1 MYRKAN
7 IRMKANRIIYCIR
20 QGVQSIRRNGL
31 FSLASVVT
39 IAACVFLF
47 GIFFSIVLNL
57 QYMVKQAEST
67 VGISVFFDDNLTEDE
82 IMGLGETIQRHDSV
96 AQIVY
101 VSPEEAWERYK
112 ERYFADY
119 PELAEGFENDNP
131 LADSASYEVFVTEVE
146 QQDAVA
152 QWLQSLPGI
161 RRVKYSELAAGGLEK
176 ANQLISLVSAGLI
189 LILLVVAVFLI
200 SNTISLAYA
209 VRREEIEIMKWLGAT
224 NAFVRAPFVVE
235 GLMIGLVGAA
245 IPLLAVFFL
254 YQTVVRVVM
263 DRFGI
268 LLSVLKF
275 LPPEQ
280 VMALLI
286 PVGLLLGAGIGFMG
300 SFFTIRKQL
309 KV

>member
-101 VSPEEAWERYK
+101 VSPEEA
-112 ERYFADY
+112 
-119 PELAEGFENDNP
+119 
-131 LADSASYEVFVTEVE
+131 
-146 QQDAVA
+146 
-152 QWLQSLPGI
+152 
-161 RRVKYSELAAGGLEK
+161 
-176 ANQLISLVSAGLI
+176 
-189 LILLVVAVFLI
+189 
-200 SNTISLAYA
+200 
-209 VRREEIEIMKWLGAT
+209 
-224 NAFVRAPFVVE
+224 
-235 GLMIGLVGAA
+235 
-245 IPLLAVFFL
+245 
-254 YQTVVRVVM
+254 
-263 DRFGI
+263 
-268 LLSVLKF
+268 
-275 LPPEQ
+275 
-280 VMALLI
+280 
-286 PVGLLLGAGIGFMG
+286 
-300 SFFTIRKQL
+300 
-309 KV
+309 